1 MVKDVMVRLDGT
13 AADEVRLAAVNGIAD
28 IFDCHIIGLY
38 FNVMPVVVAA
48 EDGVGAIGAAEL
60 LQAAKDAGD
69 KVEARLIQR
78 LTRLQ
83 KPMEIRRF
91 DAVDNDIADVT
102 YREARAADTFVALR
116 PNGAPPERQDVVEAV
131 LFDSG
136 RHVFLVP
143 NRKPAKAA
151 FDRILVA
158 WNGGR
163 ESARALAEA
172 LPYLHKANEVTVLVV
187 DDEPSTE
194 LQTALGTDAVNHL
207 KHHGIN
213 VALHRAR
220 IRDGGV
226 GATLIA
232 EARRLNADLI
242 AMGGYGHSRL
252 REWLLGGTTDELL
265 HNAPIPLLVAHQRGL
280 AGWTTFASIR
290 RSSSKT
296 RRSRGDLLASPRH
309 APSLATPCGSVGR
322 RHGGR
327 CMTGFA
333 RCVTRMKL
341 SRQSAPCASCS
352 SWRICLYTPTCR
364 WSRNAIPDIDL
375 CNRFSRLI
383 IRGERLS
390 KRRAA
395 APHVRSQR
403 KCDPAFSLSPP
414 LQPFSAQLSI
424 STWSSSRPGSSS
436 TPDQWFGMGSKQ
448 SPRLYLACYARAGL
462 GNSGIRGLRS
472 YRRCALDHR
481 WDGDPRK
488 LALYLLRDSSCEHL
502 VVRDPSKTLRRSR
515 ADARL
520 GSARMGAHCDRA
532 RSVLRIRLGLGLARL
547 T

>member
-28 IFDCHIIGLY
+28 IFDSHIIGLY

-83 KPMEIRRF
+83 KPMELRRF
-91 DAVDNDIADVT
+91 DTVDNDIADVT

-213 VALHRAR
+213 VALYRAR

-265 HNAPIPLLVAHQRGL
+265 HNAPIPCWSL
-280 AGWTTFASIR
+280 
-290 RSSSKT
+290 T
-296 RRSRGDLLASPRH
+296 REASPDGRLLHRSAARRQRH
-309 APSLATPCGSVGR
+309 AEAAATCLPHRGTRLRWR
-322 RHGGR
+322 RHA
-327 CMTGFA
+327 A
-333 RCVTRMKL
+333 R
-341 SRQSAPCASCS
+341 S
-352 SWRICLYTPTCR
+352 
-364 WSRNAIPDIDL
+364 
-375 CNRFSRLI
+375 
-383 IRGERLS
+383 
-390 KRRAA
+390 AA
-395 APHVRSQR
+395 A
-403 KCDPAFSLSPP
+403 
-414 LQPFSAQLSI
+414 
-424 STWSSSRPGSSS
+424 
-436 TPDQWFGMGSKQ
+436 M
-448 SPRLYLACYARAGL
+448 AG
-462 GNSGIRGLRS
+462 
-472 YRRCALDHR
+472 D
-481 WDGDPRK
+481 
-488 LALYLLRDSSCEHL
+488 
-502 VVRDPSKTLRRSR
+502 V
-515 ADARL
+515 
-520 GSARMGAHCDRA
+520 
-532 RSVLRIRLGLGLARL
+532 
-547 T
+547 

>member
-13 AADEVRLAAVNGIAD
+13 AADEVRLAAVDGIAD
-28 IFDCHIIGLY
+28 IFDSHIIGLY

-69 KVEARLIQR
+69 KMEARLIQR

-83 KPMEIRRF
+83 KPMELRRF
-91 DAVDNDIADVT
+91 DTVDNDIADVT
-102 YREARAADTFVALR
+102 CREARAADTFVALR
-116 PNGAPPERQDVVEAV
+116 PNGAPPERQHVVEAV
-131 LFDSG
+131 LFGSG

-187 DDEPSTE
+187 HDEPSTE

-242 AMGGYGHSRL
+242 VMGGYGHSRL

-265 HNAPIPLLVAHQRGL
+265 HNAPIPLLVAH
-280 AGWTTFASIR
+280 
-290 RSSSKT
+290 
-296 RRSRGDLLASPRH
+296 
-309 APSLATPCGSVGR
+309 
-322 RHGGR
+322 
-327 CMTGFA
+327 
-333 RCVTRMKL
+333 
-341 SRQSAPCASCS
+341 
-352 SWRICLYTPTCR
+352 
-364 WSRNAIPDIDL
+364 
-375 CNRFSRLI
+375 
-383 IRGERLS
+383 
-390 KRRAA
+390 
-395 APHVRSQR
+395 
-403 KCDPAFSLSPP
+403 
-414 LQPFSAQLSI
+414 
-424 STWSSSRPGSSS
+424 
-436 TPDQWFGMGSKQ
+436 
-448 SPRLYLACYARAGL
+448 
-462 GNSGIRGLRS
+462 
-472 YRRCALDHR
+472 
-481 WDGDPRK
+481 
-488 LALYLLRDSSCEHL
+488 
-502 VVRDPSKTLRRSR
+502 
-515 ADARL
+515 
-520 GSARMGAHCDRA
+520 
-532 RSVLRIRLGLGLARL
+532 
-547 T
+547 